1 MIRKRRI
8 KAGNLAELQRV
19 LWRTVLEV
27 EALLDTRPPSTE
39 VVLRCAHAL
48 AQLAGAYKGVVE
60 VADIEARLSALEQ
73 AAAADRNGHP

>member
-27 EALLDTRPPSTE
+27 EALLDVRPPSTDL
-39 VVLRCAHAL
+39 VLRAAHAL
-48 AQLAGAYKGVVE
+48 AQLAGAYKGVAE
-60 VADIEARLSALEQ
+60 MEDIEQRLSALER
-73 AAAADRNGHP
+73 ATAADRNGHP